1 MTDHCT
7 TALFVYTNKT
17 SHLIKRVEDNAF
29 GTRITPLA
37 FDTFVQKPETLLEG
51 VDHVVVAGSL
61 SVLKAVL
68 NLAMEYHFSVGILP
82 TETQKDLVKFYDL
95 PQNLSESI
103 DLALR
108 RDTQPMDMIV
118 CNGKIMLFKATIGR
132 MPLLDTPT
140 KANRLSL
147 VVRALKTAFQLKLF
161 TFEFLTKSGQQ
172 IMTAAS
178 GCMIV
183 QHGRGSFAARLTSHE
198 HSLTDG
204 MISLV
209 ISAPI
214 SVTGYFRLLLKSL
227 QPSKRYTALPGSVGY
242 IKSPQIDI
250 EAEPRLDVLI
260 DEHQA
265 TVTPLHCEAVANA
278 VRVNIGDRV
287 RQEIADAATAG
298 ERIDIDNLPAK
309 NELLKA
315 KLGKRIPFF
324 SYASA
329 ERFRDLLTALRE
341 DARINGIYM
350 VLMVL
355 STTLATVGLYLNNAP
370 VIIGAMLLAP
380 LMAPIVSLSM
390 GILRGEIELL
400 RKSTGKI
407 IVGIFIVLMSSA
419 MISFLFPDK
428 PVTDEML
435 ARLNPTLLDLA
446 VAIISGIA
454 AAYSKSFKE
463 IIQSLAGV
471 AIAVALVPPLA
482 VAGTGLG
489 RLDFH
494 FFQQAFLLFATN
506 LVGIVIA
513 ARYTFMVLG
522 YSAVSRSRRSIWI
535 MYVLLA
541 LISVPLYFSYHRIV
555 EDRFFEKS
563 WQHERFLVNEKYL
576 IISKAAM
583 RRRADKR
590 EIIMDVL
597 ARELLTRDD
606 LNALRKKI
614 QDNFDKKLIIRVN
627 TIYIP

>member
-1 MTDHCT
+1 MTDHVT
-7 TALFVYTNKT
+7 AALFVYTDNT
-17 SHLIKRVEDNAF
+17 SHVIERMEDNPF
-29 GTRITPLA
+29 GTRITAIA
-37 FDTFVQKPETLLEG
+37 FDTLIQEPETLLKN

-61 SVLKAVL
+61 TVLKAVL
-68 NLAMEYHFSVGILP
+68 HLAMEYHFSVGILP

-95 PQNLSESI
+95 PQNLPDSI

-108 RDTQPMDMIV
+108 RDAQPIDMIL
-118 CNGKIMLFKATIGR
+118 CNGKIILFKATIGR
-132 MPLLDTPT
+132 IPLLDAPAR
-140 KANRLSL
+140 ANPLSL

-161 TFEFLTKSGQQ
+161 TFEFLTKSGQE

-178 GCMIV
+178 GCMIL
-183 QHGRGSFAARLTSHE
+183 QHGRGSFASRLISHE

-204 MISLV
+204 MVSMV

-214 SVTGYFRLLLKSL
+214 SVAGYFRLLLQSL
-227 QPSKRYTALPGSVGY
+227 KTSKQYKHLPGSVGY

-250 EAEPRLDVLI
+250 EAEPRLDVVI
-260 DEHQA
+260 DEQQA
-265 TVTPLHCEAVANA
+265 TVTPLHCEAVAQC
-278 VRVNIGDRV
+278 VKVNIGDRV
-287 RQEIADAATAG
+287 RQEIAGAATAG

-315 KLGKRIPFF
+315 KLRKRIPFF

-329 ERFRDLLTALRE
+329 ERFRDLLAALRE
-341 DARINGIYM
+341 DARITPIYV
-350 VLMVL
+350 VLMVV
-355 STTLATVGLYLNNAP
+355 STMLATVGLYLDNAS

-390 GILRGEIELL
+390 GILRGEIELIQ
-400 RKSTGKI
+400 KSTGKI
-407 IVGIFIVLMSSA
+407 IVGICIVLMSSA
-419 MISFLFPDK
+419 LISFLFPDK
-428 PVTDEML
+428 PVTGEMQ

-454 AAYSKSFKE
+454 AAYSMSFKE

-471 AIAVALVPPLA
+471 AIAVALVPPLS

-513 ARYTFMVLG
+513 ARYTFTVLG
-522 YSAVSRSRRSIWI
+522 YSAVGRSRRSIWI
-535 MYVLLA
+535 VYVLLA

-555 EDRFFEKS
+555 EDRVFEKS
-563 WQHERFLVNEKYL
+563 WQHERFLINEKYL
-576 IISKAAM
+576 IISKADM
-583 RRRADKR
+583 RRQADKR
-590 EIIMDVL
+590 VIIMDVL

-606 LNALRKKI
+606 LQALKKKI
-614 QDNFDKKLIIRVN
+614 QENFDEKLIIRVN